1 MQSSIKMWVIV
12 EGAPWSGLI
21 NLKSCLIFT
30 MSAVRNKGI
39 KSIGDYFIRL
49 SLIETSRGKHVWTYI
64 ITRNSFFPHTTTFH
78 AIQVTPSSRCVV
90 TVLERCTSG
99 YVEGYGVGLKEVLV
113 NVIR

>member
-1 MQSSIKMWVIV
+1 
-12 EGAPWSGLI
+12 
-21 NLKSCLIFT
+21 
-30 MSAVRNKGI
+30 MSAVQNKGI

-49 SLIETSRGKHVWTYI
+49 SLIETSGGKHVWTYI
-64 ITRNSFFPHTTTFH
+64 VTKLLFPHTTTFH